1 MTESFDR
8 LALALAD
15 HYRLERELG
24 QGGMATVYLAH
35 DLKHDRKVAVKVLRE
50 ELSASLGKERF
61 LREIKVAAAL
71 QHPHILPLYDSGAAD
86 GLLFYVMPYVD
97 GLSLRDKLTKEG
109 ELPIGDAVRI
119 LRDIADALSEA
130 HRHGVVHRDLKPE
143 NVMIRGRHA
152 LVMDFGVAKA
162 LSDATGRQSLTTVGI
177 ALGTPTYMAPEQAVA
192 DPHVD
197 HRADLYAFGVVAYE
211 LLAARPPFTGATPQQ
226 ILAAH
231 VTAAAEP
238 VTTHRTM
245 PPALAAL
252 VMRCLEKR
260 PADRPQS
267 AEELITQLEAV
278 LTPSGGITPTAT
290 MPVAAAAAPRS
301 RRLPLALAIAALLV
315 LLAFGTWRA
324 THRGPA
330 AGAGAGLSAAT
341 AKRVGV
347 LPFASRSRDSSDAYL
362 GDGMATDLTTTLA
375 GMTGLHVVSRSSA
388 FALRGKTAKEAGS
401 ALTADAMVEGT
412 VGKVGNGLRVT
423 VSLVNV
429 ADEELLWSQ
438 RYDVTEKDFY
448 ALQDSAAAAIASALG
463 VGLDRRADAGLAV
476 HRTGNP
482 EAHDLV
488 LRGQFLVEQN
498 AEAGLHQAIAL
509 FERAASLDSTYAD
522 PWNGIAQAW
531 FFLADTYLAPRAAV
545 PPMRAAIEKALALDP
560 ASAWAHALHGSLLA
574 TYVRDYPAAERE
586 YLKAIAL
593 DSTSPF
599 AGDYGW
605 LLHGRGLDD
614 SALAVVRRARRH
626 NPFAFAPTNLAETI
640 FSNLGM
646 LDSAT
651 VLCQA
656 LQQIASYSCAEKLLI
671 QRGRSAEAVAALRA
685 KPPTTP
691 EKMLDLAEALAH
703 AGDTVAARRQLSAA
717 LTAAGS
723 RYVREDYVA
732 SVYLALGD
740 TVRTLEWLERGLDA
754 QAANMPQIN
763 RTWRFKALHGNPG
776 FAAIVRKAGLR
787 LWP

>member
-143 NVMIRGRHA
+143 NVMLRGRHA

-301 RRLPLALAIAALLV
+301 RRLPLALALGALLV
-315 LLAFGTWRA
+315 LLGFGAWRA
-324 THRGPA
+324 THRA
-330 AGAGAGLSAAT
+330 AGCGI
-341 AKRVGV
+341 RC
-347 LPFASRSRDSSDAYL
+347 RSRG
-362 GDGMATDLTTTLA
+362 GDRQA
-375 GMTGLHVVSRSSA
+375 
-388 FALRGKTAKEAGS
+388 RG
-401 ALTADAMVEGT
+401 
-412 VGKVGNGLRVT
+412 
-423 VSLVNV
+423 
-429 ADEELLWSQ
+429 
-438 RYDVTEKDFY
+438 
-448 ALQDSAAAAIASALG
+448 
-463 VGLDRRADAGLAV
+463 
-476 HRTGNP
+476 
-482 EAHDLV
+482 
-488 LRGQFLVEQN
+488 
-498 AEAGLHQAIAL
+498 
-509 FERAASLDSTYAD
+509 
-522 PWNGIAQAW
+522 
-531 FFLADTYLAPRAAV
+531 RAAV
-545 PPMRAAIEKALALDP
+545 RVAQPGQRRCLPGRRHGHRPDHHPGRNDRTARRLAQLGLRP
-560 ASAWAHALHGSLLA
+560 ARQDCQGGG
-574 TYVRDYPAAERE
+574 E
-586 YLKAIAL
+586 
-593 DSTSPF
+593 
-599 AGDYGW
+599 
-605 LLHGRGLDD
+605 
-614 SALAVVRRARRH
+614 RARR
-626 NPFAFAPTNLAETI
+626 
-640 FSNLGM
+640 
-646 LDSAT
+646 
-651 VLCQA
+651 
-656 LQQIASYSCAEKLLI
+656 
-671 QRGRSAEAVAALRA
+671 GRDGGRHGGEGRERL
-685 KPPTTP
+685 
-691 EKMLDLAEALAH
+691 
-703 AGDTVAARRQLSAA
+703 AGDGVAGERR
-717 LTAAGS
+717 
-723 RYVREDYVA
+723 R
-732 SVYLALGD
+732 
-740 TVRTLEWLERGLDA
+740 
-754 QAANMPQIN
+754 
-763 RTWRFKALHGNPG
+763 
-776 FAAIVRKAGLR
+776 
-787 LWP
+787 

>member
-1 MTESFDR
+1 MTEPFDR
-8 LALALAD
+8 LSLALAD
-15 HYRLERELG
+15 RYRLERELG

-71 QHPHILPLYDSGAAD
+71 QHPHILPLYDSGAAE

-143 NVMIRGRHA
+143 NVMLRGRHA

-301 RRLPLALAIAALLV
+301 RRLPLAIGLGALLV
-315 LLAFGTWRA
+315 LARLRCLARDPPRA
-324 THRGPA
+324 GCGIRC
-330 AGAGAGLSAAT
+330 
-341 AKRVGV
+341 
-347 LPFASRSRDSSDAYL
+347 RSR
-362 GDGMATDLTTTLA
+362 
-375 GMTGLHVVSRSSA
+375 
-388 FALRGKTAKEAGS
+388 
-401 ALTADAMVEGT
+401 
-412 VGKVGNGLRVT
+412 
-423 VSLVNV
+423 
-429 ADEELLWSQ
+429 
-438 RYDVTEKDFY
+438 
-448 ALQDSAAAAIASALG
+448 
-463 VGLDRRADAGLAV
+463 RR
-476 HRTGNP
+476 R
-482 EAHDLV
+482 
-488 LRGQFLVEQN
+488 
-498 AEAGLHQAIAL
+498 
-509 FERAASLDSTYAD
+509 
-522 PWNGIAQAW
+522 
-531 FFLADTYLAPRAAV
+531 
-545 PPMRAAIEKALALDP
+545 PP
-560 ASAWAHALHGSLLA
+560 SAWASC
-574 TYVRDYPAAERE
+574 R
-586 YLKAIAL
+586 
-593 DSTSPF
+593 S
-599 AGDYGW
+599 
-605 LLHGRGLDD
+605 
-614 SALAVVRRARRH
+614 RRA
-626 NPFAFAPTNLAETI
+626 AGTAPMPTW
-640 FSNLGM
+640 
-646 LDSAT
+646 AT
-651 VLCQA
+651 A
-656 LQQIASYSCAEKLLI
+656 W
-671 QRGRSAEAVAALRA
+671 R
-685 KPPTTP
+685 PT
-691 EKMLDLAEALAH
+691 
-703 AGDTVAARRQLSAA
+703 
-717 LTAAGS
+717 
-723 RYVREDYVA
+723 
-732 SVYLALGD
+732 
-740 TVRTLEWLERGLDA
+740 
-754 QAANMPQIN
+754 
-763 RTWRFKALHGNPG
+763 
-776 FAAIVRKAGLR
+776 
-787 LWP
+787 

>member
-1 MTESFDR
+1 
-8 LALALAD
+8 
-15 HYRLERELG
+15 
-24 QGGMATVYLAH
+24 MATVYLAH

-97 GLSLRDKLTKEG
+97 GLSLRDKLVKQG

-238 VTTHRTM
+238 VSAHRTM

-260 PADRPQS
+260 PADRWQS
-267 AEELITQLEAV
+267 AEELITQLEGV

-290 MPVAAAAAPRS
+290 VPVAATTAPRS
-301 RRLPLALAIAALLV
+301 RRLAVALAVAALV
-315 LLAFGTWRA
+315 VVVGVGVWRA
-324 THRGPA
+324 THRGPPT
-330 AGAGAGLSAAT
+330 GPGAGLPAAT

-388 FALRGKTAKEAGS
+388 FALRGKTAKEAGT

-412 VGKVGNGLRVT
+412 VGKVDDRLRVT

-429 ADEELLWSQ
+429 ADEEVLWSQ
-438 RYDVTEKDFY
+438 RYDVT
-448 ALQDSAAAAIASALG
+448 
-463 VGLDRRADAGLAV
+463 
-476 HRTGNP
+476 
-482 EAHDLV
+482 
-488 LRGQFLVEQN
+488 
-498 AEAGLHQAIAL
+498 
-509 FERAASLDSTYAD
+509 
-522 PWNGIAQAW
+522 
-531 FFLADTYLAPRAAV
+531 
-545 PPMRAAIEKALALDP
+545 
-560 ASAWAHALHGSLLA
+560 
-574 TYVRDYPAAERE
+574 
-586 YLKAIAL
+586 
-593 DSTSPF
+593 
-599 AGDYGW
+599 
-605 LLHGRGLDD
+605 
-614 SALAVVRRARRH
+614 
-626 NPFAFAPTNLAETI
+626 
-640 FSNLGM
+640 
-646 LDSAT
+646 
-651 VLCQA
+651 
-656 LQQIASYSCAEKLLI
+656 
-671 QRGRSAEAVAALRA
+671 
-685 KPPTTP
+685 
-691 EKMLDLAEALAH
+691 
-703 AGDTVAARRQLSAA
+703 
-717 LTAAGS
+717 
-723 RYVREDYVA
+723 
-732 SVYLALGD
+732 
-740 TVRTLEWLERGLDA
+740 
-754 QAANMPQIN
+754 
-763 RTWRFKALHGNPG
+763 
-776 FAAIVRKAGLR
+776 
-787 LWP
+787 